1 MDDELTAPFDDD
13 ATEPAQDAT
22 TEAPRSSFLS
32 DTRASRIRSNMS
44 QRRKSS
50 SGLDR
55 TTAANSAG
63 GAAQG
68 QPDPDATIP
77 GGITGTAS
85 ARWRFTPHTYTHILA
100 GFCYLGM
107 PVVPI
112 AVLFGSTQRFAR
124 FHALQALSFFVPLA
138 VLAYCLSLLTPT
150 SIILGIL
157 YGLIAL
163 AIVALALLWMT
174 VAIAAFEGYALS
186 VPLLERLIPKPAD
199 LREDR
204 TARSSRQRALL
215 ELAIGAGVSLLLL
228 ILTIII
234 PLNHW
239 FGALSVNNL
248 SPLGLS
254 KGLPLWMTVSAL
266 LRSLIFA
273 AIGLVLLAVCML
285 GLRLGKFFPSWA
297 AIVSAALTAAGT
309 GLLIADAMQS
319 ALSDA
324 LTRQFDSVVNSSPLP
339 RTAAVGA
346 KTLLPQVTNGL
357 NSLNTINQAQS
368 HLLLPGALL
377 LVLGMLGL
385 VYLLSQLYY
394 KS

>member
-1 MDDELTAPFDDD
+1 MDNDPTAPSDDE

-32 DTRASRIRSNMS
+32 DTRASRIRSNIS

-50 SGLDR
+50 ASGLDQS
-55 TTAANSAG
+55 ASAG
-63 GAAQG
+63 TAQG
-68 QPDPDATIP
+68 QPNPGAATP
-77 GGITGTAS
+77 GAS
-85 ARWRFTPHTYTHILA
+85 AQPRRRFTPHTYTHIIA

-112 AVLFGSTQRFAR
+112 AVLFSPAQRFAR

-138 VLAYCLSLLTPT
+138 VLAYALSLLTPT
-150 SIILGIL
+150 NIVLGIL

-174 VAIAAFEGYALS
+174 VAIAAFEGYALT
-186 VPLLERLIPKPAD
+186 VPLLERLIPKTTD
-199 LREDR
+199 LREDA
-204 TARSSRQRALL
+204 TARSSGQRALL
-215 ELAIGAGVSLLLL
+215 ELAIGGVVSLLLL

-239 FGALSVNNL
+239 FATLSVHNL
-248 SPLGLS
+248 APLGLP
-254 KGLPLWMTVSAL
+254 KGLPLWMIVSAL
-266 LRSLIFA
+266 LRGLIFA
-273 AIGLVLLAVCML
+273 AMGLVLLAACML
-285 GLRLGKFFPSWA
+285 GLRRGKFFPSWA
-297 AIVSAALTAAGT
+297 AIVSAALIAAGT
-309 GLLIADAMQS
+309 GLLIADTMQS

-324 LTRQFDSVVNSSPLP
+324 LTGQFDRMVNSSPLP
-339 RTAAVGA
+339 RSAVDGA
-346 KTLLPQVTNGL
+346 KTLLPQMMNGL
-357 NSLNTINQAQS
+357 SSLNTITHAQS

-377 LVLGMLGL
+377 LVVGALGL

>member
-1 MDDELTAPFDDD
+1 MDDELTAPSDDE

-22 TEAPRSSFLS
+22 TQAPRSSFLS
-32 DTRASRIRSNMS
+32 DTRASRIRTNLS
-44 QRRKSS
+44 QRRKSA
-50 SGLDR
+50 SGLDKS
-55 TTAANSAG
+55 TAASAAS
-63 GAAQG
+63 AAQG
-68 QPDPDATIP
+68 QSTP
-77 GGITGTAS
+77 GGAPPANSGAS
-85 ARWRFTPHTYTHILA
+85 AQARRLFTPHTYTHILA

-107 PVVPI
+107 PVVPV

-138 VLAYCLSLLTPT
+138 VLAYGLSLLTPT

-174 VAIAAFEGYALS
+174 VAIAAFEGYALT

-199 LREDR
+199 LREDV
-204 TARSSRQRALL
+204 TARSSGKRALL
-215 ELAIGAGVSLLLL
+215 ELGIGAGVSLLLL
-228 ILTIII
+228 ILTLII

-254 KGLPLWMTVSAL
+254 KGLPLWMIVSAL
-266 LRSLIFA
+266 LRGLIFA

-285 GLRLGKFFPSWA
+285 GLRRGKFFPSWA

-309 GLLIADAMQS
+309 GLLIADAIQS
-319 ALSDA
+319 ALSDT
-324 LTRQFDSVVNSSPLP
+324 LTRQFDTMVNSSPLP

-357 NSLNTINQAQS
+357 NSLNTINNAQS
-368 HLLLPGALL
+368 HLLLPGTLL